1 MAIVILWIVNLGI
14 SVWNAVAAGRAWPET
29 QHAGGFQRIL
39 AWAVAIMSAAGF
51 TWCYLTVL
59 SLLGVSLG
67 LVSNSSANAMLAFGY
82 VIVAPAVVAA
92 GAVILLDSWGAAYRR
107 RTLGNVAAAGYNTFA
122 EVYNGY
128 HAVRGLGPAF
138 QQVLGTFR
146 GRDRDDVGLSG
157 ILLGLVLVVFFAG
170 ILTTW
175 LIIEHVAASE
185 NPQVYQTA

>member
-1 MAIVILWIVNLGI
+1 MAILILWIVNLGI
-14 SVWNAVAAGRAWPET
+14 SIWNAVAAGRAWAET
-29 QHAGGFQRIL
+29 QHAGGTQRII

-51 TWCYLTVL
+51 TWCYLSVL

-67 LVSNSSANAMLAFGY
+67 FVSDSSANTMLAFGY
-82 VIVAPAVVAA
+82 VIVAPAIVAS
-92 GAVILLDSWGAAYRR
+92 GVVILLDSWAAAYRR

-122 EVYNGY
+122 EAYNGY

-146 GRDRDDVGLSG
+146 GRDRDGIGLSG
-157 ILLGLVLVVFFAG
+157 ILIGFVLVVFFAG

-175 LIIEHVAASE
+175 LIIEHVAAAAD
-185 NPQVYQTA
+185 PRVYQTA